1 MVILIIGPSKL
12 NQVTMAAIASLIT
25 CVLSSVVFFI
35 FGYIC
40 AYNHKQHRTPNVNE
54 ATQPVQIY
62 EEVDQPSTMPA
73 REQNVELN
81 ENVAYGSVHP

>member
-1 MVILIIGPSKL
+1 
-12 NQVTMAAIASLIT
+12 MAVIASLIVFT
-25 CVLSSVVFFI
+25 LGSVVFFI

-40 AYNHKQHRTPNVNE
+40 GYCYKQNRTPNVNE

-62 EEVDQPSTMPA
+62 EEIHQLSTIPA
-73 REQNVELN
+73 RDQDVELN